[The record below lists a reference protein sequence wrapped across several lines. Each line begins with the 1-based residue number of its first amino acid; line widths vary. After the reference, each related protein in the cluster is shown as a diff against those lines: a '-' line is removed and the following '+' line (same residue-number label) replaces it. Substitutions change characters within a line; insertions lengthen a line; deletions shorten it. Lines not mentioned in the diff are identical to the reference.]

1 MTSGGVQDVFYILKI
16 EAIGFAD
23 GLEEG
28 YETEEKGVKDVLKGF
43 GLSNRKGGGSFSE
56 MGKTMSGI
64 GLGKNLV
71 LDVFSLR
78 CLLDVMS
85 P

>member
-1 MTSGGVQDVFYILKI
+1 MTSGRVQDVFYILEI

-28 YETEEKGVKDVLKGF
+28 YETEEKGVKNVLKGF
-43 GLSNRKGGGSFSE
+43 GLSNRKGGVHF
-56 MGKTMSGI
+56 
-64 GLGKNLV
+64 
-71 LDVFSLR
+71 LR
-78 CLLDVMS
+78 WGR